1 MPNLIL
7 SFVLLGLLLITGG
20 YFFAQI
26 LRRLDKVQDR
36 LTSIETTLDH
46 TYSMLGFTHSATIEI
61 RQLLTPEPGLKTIVT
76 IAETP
81 QGIKPTSAVS
91 RVPRDMGEEARQ
103 ARDKDR
109 VRVYPDGYTEI
120 RREE

>member
-1 MPNLIL
+1 MPNPFLIL
-7 SFVLLGLLLITGG
+7 SFVLIGLLLITGG
-20 YFFAQI
+20 YFFAQV
-26 LRRLDKVQDR
+26 LRRLDNHRWR
-36 LTSIETTLDH
+36 LQTMTTTLVD
-46 TYSMLGFTHSATIEI
+46 TNERIQRIEA
-61 RQLLTPEPGLKTIVT
+61 LLTPEPGLKTIVT

-81 QGIKPTSAVS
+81 KGIKQTSAIS
-91 RVPRDMGEEARQ
+91 RVPRDIGEEARQ